1 MSQNSG
7 GPLGSMVLKL
17 ESISEPPNAVI
28 LRLLYSPE
36 SPEGLLNTDCWAP
49 SPESV
54 IERENLYLSE
64 ALMYS

>member
-1 MSQNSG
+1 M
-7 GPLGSMVLKL
+7 LKL

-64 ALMYS
+64 VLMYS